1 MRQSVSVPGVDMIMP
16 DAVQCPDTA
25 HATLR
30 PGDLTSAV
38 TQLST
43 LGTSLPHLH
52 KPDTGQG
59 GHQEIDDVGAV
70 PETIQIG

>member
-1 MRQSVSVPGVDMIMP
+1 MSVPGVDMIMP

-30 PGDLTSAV
+30 PGDLTSAS
-38 TQLST
+38 LSYQH
-43 LGTSLPHLH
+43 LEHLH

>member
-1 MRQSVSVPGVDMIMP
+1 MQSSVQTQHTRHSG
-16 DAVQCPDTA
+16 
-25 HATLR
+25 

-43 LGTSLPHLH
+43 LGTSVPHLH